1 MFSHLDSWEIGLIV
15 LLIAVPIAL
24 FGAVEMVGRMN
35 REKARKL
42 AQRNKVA
49 ELEARRGARD
59 GRR

>member
-1 MFSHLDSWEIGLIV
+1 MFSHLDSWEVGLIV
-15 LLIAVPIAL
+15 LLVAMPIAL
-24 FGAVEMVGRMN
+24 FGAIEMVGRMN

-49 ELEARRGARD
+49 ELEARRNARD

>member
-1 MFSHLDSWEIGLIV
+1 MFSHLDSWEVGLIV

-24 FGAVEMVGRMN
+24 FGAIEMVGRIN

-49 ELEARRGARD
+49 ELEARRNARD

>member
-1 MFSHLDSWEIGLIV
+1 MFSHLDSWEVGLIV

-24 FGAVEMVGRMN
+24 FGAVEMIGRIN

-49 ELEARRGARD
+49 EVEARRNGRD

>member
-1 MFSHLDSWEIGLIV
+1 MFSHLDSWEVGLIV

-24 FGAVEMVGRMN
+24 FGAIEMVGRIN
-35 REKARKL
+35 RAKARKL
-42 AQRNKVA
+42 AQRDKVA